1 MITCSDDHLI
11 LFAVSFPFLPRLC
24 FYHLTTQS
32 EAPNAWSSVA
42 CHPPARGCCRDGKK
56 SIASCVSPKSYS
68 VLSPTALEWLKQGSG
83 YEENREG
90 CLGFVLFA
98 VEKRSSKVL
107 IQGIGGVENELTLV
121 YLLMFCCLSGGV
133 ERVDRRIISKEFKR
147 SPAIDQFEANQ
158 RPLAQGG
165 DRNSLL
171 FLLSRLDLKV
181 ILLQS
186 WE

>member
-1 MITCSDDHLI
+1 M
-11 LFAVSFPFLPRLC
+11 
-24 FYHLTTQS
+24 
-32 EAPNAWSSVA
+32 
-42 CHPPARGCCRDGKK
+42 
-56 SIASCVSPKSYS
+56 
-68 VLSPTALEWLKQGSG
+68 
-83 YEENREG
+83 
-90 CLGFVLFA
+90 GFVLFA

-107 IQGIGGVENELTLV
+107 IQGIGGVENELTLF

-133 ERVDRRIISKEFKR
+133 ERVVRKIIISKEFKR

-171 FLLSRLDLKV
+171 FLLSRLDLRV
-181 ILLQS
+181 VLLQS